1 MDLGF
6 LETLYLALSRVMDGF
21 VQFLID
27 IFK

>member
-21 VQFLID
+21 VQFLIN